1 MPTFSANLGFLW
13 QEHTL
18 ADAIR
23 AAHTAG
29 FNAVECH
36 FPYNEPV
43 MDVCEAL
50 ESTSVS
56 MLGLN
61 TIRGSL
67 NAGLAALPDKIP
79 EARQAIDQG
88 LFLWVSNGSTECPR
102 YGWKNFRFIS

>member
-36 FPYNEPV
+36 FPYNEPT
-43 MDVCEAL
+43 L
-50 ESTSVS
+50 Y
-56 MLGLN
+56 
-61 TIRGSL
+61 
-67 NAGLAALPDKIP
+67 
-79 EARQAIDQG
+79 
-88 LFLWVSNGSTECPR
+88 FLVFLV
-102 YGWKNFRFIS
+102 FRFNQ